1 MKYQS
6 PFSVIMILGLGVL
19 VGIMILQMDPPALV
33 ELDHEEHHD
42 HSEEVS
48 IPRGSHGGWLFSK
61 NDLQV
66 EVKIFETGVP
76 PQLRVYVTTIAGKPI
91 PLNEV
96 DVVINLHRLD
106 RLDEIHFKLVGDY
119 LLGDMT
125 VVEPHSFE
133 VDIKAHWQGKDYIWH
148 FSQIEART
156 ELSTEVQENAG
167 IKVNAAGPG
176 KIKSVLRFTGEIG
189 LNEERVV
196 HIVPRLDGV
205 VREVFKDLGDHV
217 KKGELLAILESR
229 ELADAK
235 INYLAAV
242 KQSKLAKKDME
253 REALV
258 FKTTGT
264 MLKLLEQQPDLEKV
278 YRSLKNLV
286 IGENR
291 ELLIPAYAKLHLTE
305 SVYKREKRLREK
317 GISSESEYMLA
328 LEDHK
333 SAEAKYVALREK
345 IAYDGDWTMRQK
357 QRTSEMEQ
365 LNLQMA
371 IQKLLAL
378 GLPIMKIERL
388 DKGEDPL
395 LTHYELRSSL
405 SGTVIKKHL
414 TTGEALKK
422 DDNIFILADLSDV
435 WVNIAIPAKNLKAV
449 KLGQKVKVKN
459 DQMETEAMGRLIYL
473 SSIIDETTRSVT
485 GRVVIPNN
493 NKLWRPGTFVTVE
506 LILKERAV
514 PVAVRADAIQSLRD
528 WSVVFVNYG
537 NFFEGRPLELGAND
551 ENWVE
556 VLDGLSAG
564 ENYVVENSYAVKAEI
579 EKSGAAHSH

>member
-1 MKYQS
+1 
-6 PFSVIMILGLGVL
+6 
-19 VGIMILQMDPPALV
+19 
-33 ELDHEEHHD
+33 
-42 HSEEVS
+42 
-48 IPRGSHGGWLFSK
+48 
-61 NDLQV
+61 
-66 EVKIFETGVP
+66 
-76 PQLRVYVTTIAGKPI
+76 
-91 PLNEV
+91 
-96 DVVINLHRLD
+96 
-106 RLDEIHFKLVGDY
+106 
-119 LLGDMT
+119 
-125 VVEPHSFE
+125 
-133 VDIKAHWQGKDYIWH
+133 
-148 FSQIEART
+148 
-156 ELSTEVQENAG
+156 
-167 IKVNAAGPG
+167 
-176 KIKSVLRFTGEIG
+176 
-189 LNEERVV
+189 
-196 HIVPRLDGV
+196 
-205 VREVFKDLGDHV
+205 
-217 KKGELLAILESR
+217 
-229 ELADAK
+229 
-235 INYLAAV
+235 
-242 KQSKLAKKDME
+242 
-253 REALV
+253 
-258 FKTTGT
+258 
-264 MLKLLEQQPDLEKV
+264 
-278 YRSLKNLV
+278 
-286 IGENR
+286 
-291 ELLIPAYAKLHLTE
+291 
-305 SVYKREKRLREK
+305 
-317 GISSESEYMLA
+317 MLA

-357 QRTSEMEQ
+357 QRTSGMEQ

-435 WVNIAIPAKNLKAV
+435 WVNIAIPTKNLKAV

-459 DQMETEAMGRLIYL
+459 DQMETEAMGRLTYL

-537 NFFEGRPLELGAND
+537 NFFEGRPLKLGAND